1 VIPARIITLIVIH
14 QALKTCELFSELS
27 AEELT
32 LVSGLV
38 RERTVRAGRYI
49 VHEGEE
55 AFSLF
60 AVQHGSVDVVKE
72 TEEGSHP
79 KITELSD
86 GSVFG
91 EVAFFDH
98 PSRSAG
104 VIAHNDVKVFELK
117 YKDLE
122 QIADTNPAFGLKI
135 YRAMAHSM
143 SRKLRKTTEDL
154 AQQSHDHDR
163 PERGIDLPANL

>member
-1 VIPARIITLIVIH
+1 MIRPLIIIPIVIN
-14 QALKTCELFSELS
+14 QALKNCDLFSELS
-27 AEELT
+27 AEELS

-60 AVQHGSVDVVKE
+60 AVHHGSVDVVKE

-104 VIAHNDVKVFELK
+104 
-117 YKDLE
+117 
-122 QIADTNPAFGLKI
+122 
-135 YRAMAHSM
+135 
-143 SRKLRKTTEDL
+143 
-154 AQQSHDHDR
+154 
-163 PERGIDLPANL
+163 